1 MWRSYRYFGGTC
13 RHLIVPGSCFATLRP
28 YALGRGC
35 SVVSDYASLACDPV
49 KRLYGGFPYTKSLQC
64 PSFFSLSRY
73 EKIRPRQ
80 TTRTGLN
87 ERRKWCLLELNQGHM
102 DFQSI
107 ALPPELRYPLSN
119 LRIAALS
126 ALFLICECKGSTFY
140 SNQQTFP
147 QKNARVSK
155 KRCNFA
161 SVFKWGTLLGD
172 LSID

>member
-1 MWRSYRYFGGTC
+1 MTT
-13 RHLIVPGSCFATLRP
+13 ATLVRDDRHTCAWRP
-28 YALGRGC
+28 PHFLGSAVLPRIFNEEERWMLLTTHI
-35 SVVSDYASLACDPV
+35 V
-49 KRLYGGFPYTKSLQC
+49 RLL
-64 PSFFSLSRY
+64 SFERC
-73 EKIRPRQ
+73 KKNPAPHKA
-80 TTRTGLN
+80 RTGMN
-87 ERRKWCLLELNQGHM
+87 ERRKWYLLELNQGHM

>member
-1 MWRSYRYFGGTC
+1 MQPYPCKVALYQVSVRWVRCLPLTSFRFRVTTD
-13 RHLIVPGSCFATLRP
+13 TL
-28 YALGRGC
+28 
-35 SVVSDYASLACDPV
+35 VSLAG
-49 KRLYGGFPYTKSLQC
+49 RFPLLGLVRDLHPLDNTHASQTKS
-64 PSFFSLSRY
+64 PASR
-73 EKIRPRQ
+73 
-80 TTRTGLN
+80 TRTGQN
-87 ERRKWCLLELNQGHM
+87 ERRKWYLLELNQGHM

-107 ALPPELRYPLSN
+107 ALPPELRYPLSS

-126 ALFLICECKGSTFY
+126 ASFLICECKGSTFY